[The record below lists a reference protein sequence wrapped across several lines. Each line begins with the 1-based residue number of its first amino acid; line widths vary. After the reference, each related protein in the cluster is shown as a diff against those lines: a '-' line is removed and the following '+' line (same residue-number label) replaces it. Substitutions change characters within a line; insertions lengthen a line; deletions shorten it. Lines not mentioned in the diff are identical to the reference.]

1 MAEQL
6 RYDNKVVIVTGAG
19 NGLGKQHALL
29 FGARGAKVVV
39 NDLGGNIHGGGKSS
53 AAADQV
59 VAEIKAMGG
68 EAVANY
74 DSVEDGAKIV
84 QTALDAFGTIDIV
97 INNAGILRDTSFQK
111 MTVEDWDLIQRVHL
125 KGSFAVSHA
134 AWPIMRD
141 KGYGRIVM
149 TTSAAGIYGNF
160 GQANYSAAKLGILG
174 LSNTLAIEGR
184 NKNVHCNTIAPIA
197 GSRLTET
204 VLPPELIAAL
214 KPEFVSPLVGWL
226 AHEDCKETGGLFEVG
241 AGYIGKLRWQRTKG
255 HSFKIGRAFGP
266 DDVAKQWGKITD
278 FKEVEYPAD
287 INQSMAPVLA
297 NMSAKSLGG
306 NEFIDLDLASKA
318 ETTVESTHG
327 EHEVA
332 LYALGVG
339 AAADPLD
346 KQDLSLVYELN
357 SGGFNVLPTYAVMP
371 AMNAMLGMAKEGKP
385 PLPGLNYG
393 FDRVLHGEQYTELKY
408 PFPTKGKLKH
418 TFRFKGAY
426 DKAPHAVVLLGI
438 TTTDESGEEIAY
450 NEISTFVRGAGGW
463 GGERGPSGDI
473 NLAPE
478 RGPDAVIEEKTDL
491 NQALLYRL
499 SGDWNPLHAD
509 PAFAKAF
516 GFDKPILHGLCT
528 YGFVGRHVIK
538 AFAGNDPRKF
548 KSIKV
553 RFADSVFPG
562 ETLVTRMWKESDTR
576 IVFETKVKERDK
588 LVIKNAAV
596 ELYEQVPQRKAK
608 PKAQAAA
615 VPAAAAASAGL
626 SSATVFG
633 AIGKHV
639 AANKGM
645 GDQIKTVFQFNLKDP
660 DSAWFI
666 DLKSGDG
673 AVKQGAAPNPDV
685 TLELS
690 EEDFVAMST
699 GKADPNK
706 LYFGG
711 KMKVSGNVMASQKLA
726 FLQKMDPK
734 LLTEAASAP
743 APAAAK
749 AAPAAAAPR
758 AAQAGAVFAALAK
771 KFEAGSTPL
780 NGLAGQVLQFSVK
793 APDAEWV
800 VDFTDKAPKISQGRS
815 DKAAAVFG
823 IADEDLAA
831 LAAGKAGLRE
841 LYQQGKLRVD
851 GDVRLARELGF
862 LNKLV

>member
-1 MAEQL
+1 
-6 RYDNKVVIVTGAG
+6 
-19 NGLGKQHALL
+19 
-29 FGARGAKVVV
+29 
-39 NDLGGNIHGGGKSS
+39 
-53 AAADQV
+53 
-59 VAEIKAMGG
+59 
-68 EAVANY
+68 
-74 DSVEDGAKIV
+74 
-84 QTALDAFGTIDIV
+84 
-97 INNAGILRDTSFQK
+97 
-111 MTVEDWDLIQRVHL
+111 
-125 KGSFAVSHA
+125 
-134 AWPIMRD
+134 
-141 KGYGRIVM
+141 
-149 TTSAAGIYGNF
+149 
-160 GQANYSAAKLGILG
+160 
-174 LSNTLAIEGR
+174 
-184 NKNVHCNTIAPIA
+184 
-197 GSRLTET
+197 
-204 VLPPELIAAL
+204 
-214 KPEFVSPLVGWL
+214 
-226 AHEDCKETGGLFEVG
+226 
-241 AGYIGKLRWQRTKG
+241 
-255 HSFKIGRAFGP
+255 
-266 DDVAKQWGKITD
+266 
-278 FKEVEYPAD
+278 
-287 INQSMAPVLA
+287 
-297 NMSAKSLGG
+297 
-306 NEFIDLDLASKA
+306 
-318 ETTVESTHG
+318 
-327 EHEVA
+327 
-332 LYALGVG
+332 
-339 AAADPLD
+339 
-346 KQDLSLVYELN
+346 
-357 SGGFNVLPTYAVMP
+357 
-371 AMNAMLGMAKEGKP
+371 
-385 PLPGLNYG
+385 
-393 FDRVLHGEQYTELKY
+393 ELKY

-463 GGERGPSGDI
+463 GGERGPSGES
-473 NLAPE
+473 NVPPARE
-478 RGPDAVIEEKTDL
+478 PDAVIEEKTDL

-538 AFAGNDPRKF
+538 AFAGNDTRKF

-596 ELYEQVPQRKAK
+596 ELYEQIPQRKAK
-608 PKAQAAA
+608 AKAQTAAA
-615 VPAAAAASAGL
+615 PAVAAATGGL

-749 AAPAAAAPR
+749 VAPAAAAPK
-758 AAQAGAVFAALAK
+758 AARSGEIFAALAK
-771 KFEAGSTPL
+771 KLGSDAKAAG
-780 NGLAGQVLQFSVK
+780 GIAGQVLQFKVS
-793 APDAEWV
+793 APDAEWM
-800 VDFTDKAPKISQGRS
+800 VDLSGKTPKVEQGRS

-831 LAAGKAGLRE
+831 LAGGKASLRD
-841 LYQQGKLRVD
+841 LYQRGKLRVD
-851 GDVRLARELGF
+851 GDVRLARELGV
-862 LNKLV
+862 LSKLIA